1 MQKLGAMMRGSMR
14 ETAETVIDA
23 NSLRILGQEIHE
35 CENDMTASKQ
45 KLALIIAEKIQ
56 VKRDLD
62 VLIESNN
69 KHEKAIIGFLEEGNE
84 VKANSL
90 ASIMAEQEPRLEQK
104 QQHFNTLQ
112 QHETRLQATLK
123 KTVLGLERFRNEY
136 KMVKATATLQKA
148 QTTLSNSASDS
159 ASRFS
164 VMQESLDRIQ
174 EKQQYSADK
183 IDAMEQVNTALSID
197 PLAQFD
203 KGKPSAEDI
212 LKRIKAKQTV

>member
-1 MQKLGAMMRGSMR
+1 MRL
-14 ETAETVIDA
+14 T
-23 NSLRILGQEIHE
+23 
-35 CENDMTASKQ
+35 
-45 KLALIIAEKIQ
+45 
-56 VKRDLD
+56 
-62 VLIESNN
+62 
-69 KHEKAIIGFLEEGNE
+69 
-84 VKANSL
+84 
-90 ASIMAEQEPRLEQK
+90 EQEPWLEQK

-112 QHETRLQATLK
+112 QHEARLQATLK

-136 KMVKATATLQKA
+136 KMAKVTATLQKA

-183 IDAMEQVNTALSID
+183 MDAMEQVDAALSID

-203 KGKPSAEDI
+203 EGKPSAEDI